1 MRGADSLLRALA
13 ESGIEICF
21 ANPGTSEMHL
31 VAALDAA
38 SRVKPVLTLHE
49 NVASGAADGWGRMRG
64 TPASTLLHLGPGL
77 SNALS
82 NLHNARRGET
92 PIVNIVGEH
101 ASYHVANDP
110 PLATDIAS
118 LARTV
123 SGWVFTVPS
132 ASAAADAARAAVA
145 AAAGPPGA
153 IATLIVPADVAWGDV
168 AGGGSSREDAERIE
182 PRHTSGGHATGGHA
196 TGGHAAG
203 GQATLTHAPEA
214 EALEEDA
221 IEAAAAALASGEPAV
236 LLVGNRAMAPQLLE
250 LAGRVAAHTGAQLCC
265 TPFTARSWRGAGS
278 IAVERLPYFPEL
290 VSQRLEGV
298 RHLLLVDAPPPVAF
312 FAYPGQSTALLPAS
326 CTVLLVASG
335 GSDLRTV
342 LEALVARTGAE
353 RSVAVR
359 VPAAIPSIPTGAVSP
374 DVFAQTLAAIL
385 PEGAIV
391 SDEAITNRFPAMAA
405 SAGARPH
412 DWCCITGGALGG
424 GMPMALGAALAA
436 PGRRIVNLQ
445 ADGSAM
451 YVPQSLWSLAREGV
465 DVTTVI
471 LANRRYR
478 ILDVELERL
487 QLAGAER
494 GRRLTDLS
502 HPTIDF
508 VRLAGAMGV
517 PATRVDEAGAL
528 AAAMQRSFSE
538 PGPRLIE
545 VVMVD

>member
-38 SRVKPVLTLHE
+38 PRVKPVLTLHE
-49 NVASGAADGWGRMRG
+49 NVASGAADGWGRMRR

-82 NLHNARRGET
+82 NLHNARRGAT
-92 PIVNIVGEH
+92 PIVNVVGEH
-101 ASYHVANDP
+101 ASYHVAHDP
-110 PLATDIAS
+110 PLATDIAA

-132 ASAAADAARAAVA
+132 ASAAAAAARAAVA

-153 IATLIVPADVAWGDV
+153 IATLIVPADVAWGEV
-168 AGGGSSREDAERIE
+168 AGEGSAQEDGNRLELR
-182 PRHTSGGHATGGHA
+182 
-196 TGGHAAG
+196 HAAG
-203 GQATLTHAPEA
+203 GDVTLTHDV
-214 EALEEDA
+214 EEDA
-221 IEAAAAALASGEPAV
+221 IEEGAIETAAAALISGEPAM
-236 LLVGNRAMAPQLLE
+236 LLVGNRAMAPDLLE
-250 LAGRVAAHTGAQLCC
+250 LVGQVAARTQAQLCC

-278 IAVERLPYFPEL
+278 VAVERLPYFPEL
-290 VSQRLEGV
+290 VAQRLAGI
-298 RHLLLVDAPPPVAF
+298 RYLLLVDAPPPVAF

-326 CTVLLVASG
+326 CTVQRVASA
-335 GSDLRTV
+335 GSDLRAV

-353 RSVAVR
+353 HSVAAR
-359 VPAAIPSIPTGAVSP
+359 VPMAIPSIPTGAVTP
-374 DVFAQTLAAIL
+374 AVFAQTLAAVL

-405 SAGARPH
+405 TVGARPH
-412 DWCCITGGALGG
+412 DWCCLTGGSLGG

-436 PGRRIVNLQ
+436 PGRRVVNLQ

-451 YVPQSLWSLAREGV
+451 YTPQALWSLAREGV

-478 ILDVELERL
+478 ILDVELQRL
-487 QLAGAER
+487 QLTDAER
-494 GRRLTDLS
+494 GRGLTDLS
-502 HPTIDF
+502 RPPLDF
-508 VRLAGAMGV
+508 VHLAAAMGV
-517 PATRVDEAGAL
+517 PALRVDDAGAL
-528 AAAMQRSFSE
+528 AAEMQRSFAES
-538 PGPRLIE
+538 GPRLIE
-545 VVMVD
+545 VTMAD